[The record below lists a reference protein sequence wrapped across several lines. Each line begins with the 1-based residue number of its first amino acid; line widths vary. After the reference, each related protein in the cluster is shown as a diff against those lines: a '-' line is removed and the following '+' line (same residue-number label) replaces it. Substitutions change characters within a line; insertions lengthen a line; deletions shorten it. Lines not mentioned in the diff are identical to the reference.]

1 MRKLI
6 LFAIFSFF
14 LVGSLFASEKTPPV
28 QKMTPISK
36 VTKADIKLPRS
47 VVEQQNK
54 TNAVSFGEFDG
65 GIIFQENFEPSG
77 TWHRWQAID
86 LTHPRPEHGPSY
98 WHITTWNAMDSTCW
112 WLADTALGD
121 SGGYDNHWYQVLDT
135 PPFMVNDTNAY
146 LSFYQRFYIESPEGA
161 EAPYDGWDAMNVRIS
176 YDSGKTWQVLPFDNY
191 DMENSW
197 AFGNLAQG
205 QNEGNYL
212 VLELENEIVSRIK
225 RGGRNKG

>member
-1 MRKLI
+1 MKRL
-6 LFAIFSFF
+6 LLLWLSLF
-14 LVGSLFASEKTPPV
+14 LVVALVWANEKPRPSYP
-28 QKMTPISK
+28 QKQKTTLDFK
-36 VTKADIKLPRS
+36 VPKTQLERQKNEIQS
-47 VVEQQNK
+47 VNQ
-54 TNAVSFGEFDG
+54 FGFEG
-65 GIIFQENFEPSG
+65 GVIFEEHFEPSG

-161 EAPYDGWDAMNVRIS
+161 EAPYDG
-176 YDSGKTWQVLPFDNY
+176 
-191 DMENSW
+191 
-197 AFGNLAQG
+197 
-205 QNEGNYL
+205 
-212 VLELENEIVSRIK
+212 
-225 RGGRNKG
+225 